1 MVCTPTARTA
11 TAAPAAPFVL
21 PTAAAL
27 PVERVFVLKLA
38 ATPDGQPLQGRVEH
52 LLSGGQA
59 DFGNLAELLDALAR
73 CQQPERAARPTV
85 QP

>member
-1 MVCTPTARTA
+1 MVCTHSTPTAA
-11 TAAPAAPFVL
+11 TAHAAPFVL
-21 PTAAAL
+21 PPAAAL

-38 ATPDGQPLQGRVEH
+38 ATPEGQPLQGRVEH

-59 DFGNLAELLDALAR
+59 DFGNLADLLDALSR
-73 CQQPERAARPTV
+73 CQQAEQPAV